1 MWTLDPVR
9 SVPEP
14 PTGRSTDWRKGEQ
27 VSRAEIKQ
35 FVLSEFAPDVRADE
49 LDDGCDL
56 LKSIIDSLG
65 LLRLVAWIGE
75 RFAIPVEDISLS
87 PSQFRSINAIE
98 EFVES
103 NSTVLEGR

>member
-1 MWTLDPVR
+1 
-9 SVPEP
+9 
-14 PTGRSTDWRKGEQ
+14 